1 MNFNNISGAINNDVS
16 MSGFEAHDYN
26 SDNKHDSDG
35 DLSDVTLATLKESKA
50 KKVKRKVL
58 TQAEEVQFQKIL
70 KKSNLN
76 VKDFVK

>member
-1 MNFNNISGAINNDVS
+1 
-16 MSGFEAHDYN
+16 MSGFETHDYN

-35 DLSDVTLATLKESKA
+35 DMSDVTLATLKETKA
-50 KKVKRKVL
+50 KRVKRKVL
-58 TQAEEVQFQKIL
+58 SEEEEDEFQKLL

>member
-1 MNFNNISGAINNDVS
+1 

-35 DLSDVTLATLKESKA
+35 DLSDVTLATLKETKA
-50 KKVKRKVL
+50 KRVKRKVL
-58 TQAEEVQFQKIL
+58 SEVEEDEFQKLL